1 MQDLTFDNLL
11 GLLGKTIRW
20 SAPSSSY
27 NRPYG
32 GISRISGIIATER
45 PILGET
51 IEGDMLSIAR
61 VDDAGRLVY
70 SDCFRF
76 ITFEIVKP

>member
-1 MQDLTFDNLL
+1 MQDLTFDTLLTLL
-11 GLLGKTIRW
+11 GQTIRW

-27 NRPYG
+27 NRPYNG
-32 GISRISGIIATER
+32 LARISGIVASHR
-45 PILGET
+45 PILAET

-70 SDCFRF
+70 SDDFRF

>member
-1 MQDLTFDNLL
+1 MQQLTFDTLLTLL
-11 GLLGKTIRW
+11 GQTIRW
-20 SAPSSSY
+20 SAPSSSE

-32 GISRISGIIATER
+32 GISRISGIVASHR

-61 VDDAGRLVY
+61 VDDDGRLVY

-76 ITFEIVKP
+76 ITFEIVEP

>member
-20 SAPSSSY
+20 SAPSSFE

-32 GISRISGIIATER
+32 GIAKISGIIATDR
-45 PILGET
+45 PVLAET

-61 VDDAGRLVY
+61 VDYDGRLVY
-70 SDCFRF
+70 SDNFRF
-76 ITFEIVKP
+76 ITFQIVTI

>member
-1 MQDLTFDNLL
+1 MQHLTFDILLTLL
-11 GLLGKTIRW
+11 GQTIRW
-20 SAPSSSY
+20 SAPSSSE

-32 GISRISGIIATER
+32 GISRISGIVASYR

-70 SDCFRF
+70 SDDFRF
-76 ITFEIVKP
+76 ITFQIVKL